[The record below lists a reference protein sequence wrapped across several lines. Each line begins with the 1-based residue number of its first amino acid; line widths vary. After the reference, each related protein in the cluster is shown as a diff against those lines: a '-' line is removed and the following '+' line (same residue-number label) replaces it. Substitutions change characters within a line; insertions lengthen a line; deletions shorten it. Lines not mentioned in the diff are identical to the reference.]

1 VPDHDPDILEALNPV
16 QREAV
21 THHDGPLLV
30 VAGAGSGKTRVL
42 THRIAHLIRDHHIS
56 PFEILAITFTNKAAA
71 EMKQRVAALVG
82 PVADKMWVSTFHS
95 ACVRI
100 LRRDAGKLGF
110 PSSFTIYDQADAVR
124 LTSYVIRDLA
134 LDPKK
139 FPPRSVHGSISMA
152 KNDNISASAFRER
165 AGAIFERKIADV
177 YVEYQE
183 RLRKAGAMDF
193 DDLLMV
199 TARLFREQPD
209 VLEHYR
215 HRFKH
220 VLVDEYQDTNKVQ
233 NELVIQLAGE
243 HRNICVVGDSD
254 QCLPSGTLISTSRGA
269 VPIESIAVGDVVR
282 GTTGKS
288 QIVEGRVTG
297 VKPGNYSGR
306 LYRVRAGDR
315 ELEGTPHH
323 IVLARQVLQSGQY
336 LVYLM
341 YRADRG
347 YRVGVTKS
355 MRPAKSGSE
364 NLGIQVRVNQEHADA
379 AWILRVVDTSEEAA
393 YWEAYYSSQYGL
405 PTVCFHTLG
414 RKLSLTDDD
423 LARLFGAIDTTSRA
437 KALMDDL
444 DLHPEFPHHR
454 PANGKVRQTLNLTMF
469 SDIRSNKAYHRVQWS
484 SNRTDI
490 GRRLQNAGFSV
501 RPGKLPG
508 TVRYETSR
516 MNYRD
521 ALALATRV
529 AEAGGLKV
537 RRRAA
542 IGGVMY
548 DYTPLSHLRPGMA
561 VLVEVGDR
569 LEERRVDDLFVEDYD
584 GPVYDLEVDPTHT
597 YVANGVLVHNSVYR
611 FRGADIRN
619 ILEFEEAFPDTTV
632 IVLEQNYRSTQTI
645 LDAANAVIANNFGRK
660 PKELWTDSGAGQAIV
675 RYHADDES
683 DESQWVAH
691 EISRLHDE
699 GERWGDVAVFYRTN
713 AMSRVI
719 EDQLMR
725 LGIPYKVV
733 GGTRFYD
740 RREVKDALA
749 YMRAVVNPVDEVSV
763 KRVINVPK
771 RGIGDSTVGKL
782 DAWATARGVAFI
794 DALRRADE
802 AGVQG
807 RAVKG
812 IAEFLALL
820 DELDEARSEGP
831 GRLLELVL
839 ERTGYVA
846 ELQAEHSIESEGR
859 LENLAE
865 LVGVAREFDNVDE
878 FLEQVSLIAD
888 TDELP
893 EGADDTSVVLMT
905 LHAAKGL
912 EFPSVFLVGMEDGVF
927 PHLRS
932 LGEPAELEEER
943 RLAYVGI
950 TRARERLYLTNTWSR
965 MLYGSTQYN
974 PPSRFLDE
982 IPMELVQ
989 HAEGS
994 RETRTRQ
1001 RESFG
1006 SGGWTSSVRRN
1017 RDEIVERALRP
1028 QGPVKHGAEVLGLRV
1043 GDDVRHAKW
1052 GEGVIID
1059 IEGQGEK
1066 AEATVRFPDVGE
1078 KRLLLSWAPLEKLQ
1092 P

>member
-1 VPDHDPDILEALNPV
+1 MPDHADPDGGDILESLNPV

-42 THRIAHLIRDHHIS
+42 THRIAHLIQDHGIS

-71 EMKQRVAALVG
+71 EMKSRVAALVG
-82 PVADKMWVSTFHS
+82 PVAEKMWVSTFHS
-95 ACVRI
+95 ACVRM
-100 LRRDAGKLGF
+100 LRRDGAKLGY

-124 LTSYVIRDLA
+124 LTSYVIRDLG

-139 FPPRSVHGSISMA
+139 FPPRSVHATISMA
-152 KNDNISASAFRER
+152 KNDNIAAGAFRER

-199 TARLFREQPD
+199 TARLFREHPD
-209 VLEHYR
+209 VLDHYR
-215 HRFKH
+215 RRFKH

-243 HRNICVVGDSD
+243 HRSICVVGDSD
-254 QCLPSGTLISTSRGA
+254 QCLPPGTLVSTPEG
-269 VPIESIAVGDVVR
+269 VKPIESIVTGDTIVGTSGRADVA
-282 GTTGKS
+282 S
-288 QIVEGRVTG
+288 GRV
-297 VKPGNYSGR
+297 VEVRPGHYAGR
-306 LYRVRAGDR
+306 LYRVRAGAR
-315 ELEGTPHH
+315 ELRGTPHH
-323 IVLARQVLQSGQY
+323 IVLARQTEDGHTVLLRQNQDG
-336 LVYLM
+336 
-341 YRADRG
+341 G
-347 YRVGVTKS
+347 YDIGTDVG
-355 MRPAKSGSE
+355 G
-364 NLGIQVRVNQEHADA
+364 ADA
-379 AWILRVVDTSEEAA
+379 AWMLEACATRDEAEHLAGLLREKYD
-393 YWEAYYSSQYGL
+393 
-405 PTVCFHTLG
+405 G
-414 RKLSLTDDD
+414 RTD
-423 LARLFGAIDTTSRA
+423 AIFC
-437 KALMDDL
+437 DL
-444 DLHPEFPHHR
+444 DLHPEFPFV
-454 PANGKVRQTLNLTMF
+454 VRSRVVALTMF
-469 SDIRSNKAYHRVQWS
+469 DRGAHSVAVP
-484 SNRTDI
+484 TTF
-490 GRRLQNAGFSV
+490 GRFGVSRAGERPSV
-501 RPGKLPG
+501 CE
-508 TVRYETSR
+508 VREYVE
-516 MNYRD
+516 
-521 ALALATRV
+521 ALALARRT
-529 AEAGGLKV
+529 AEAGGLQIQ
-537 RRRAA
+537 RRAA
-542 IGGVMY
+542 IGGTIY
-548 DYTPLSHLRPGMA
+548 KFTPLSHLRPGML
-561 VLVEVGDR
+561 VLVQVGDR
-569 LEERRVDDLFVEDYD
+569 LEERRVDDLDYEEYD
-584 GPVYDLEVDPTHT
+584 GPVHDIEVDPTHT
-597 YVANGVLVHNSVYR
+597 YVADGILVHNSVYR

-660 PKELWTDSGAGQAIV
+660 PKELWTDSGAGQLIV

-699 GERWGDVAVFYRTN
+699 GERWGDAAVFYRTN

-719 EDQLMR
+719 EEQLMR

-749 YMRAVVNPVDEVSV
+749 YMKAVVNPLDEVSI

-771 RGIGDSTVGKL
+771 RGVGDSTIGKL
-782 DAWATARGVAFI
+782 DAWSAAHGVAFI
-794 DALRRADE
+794 DALRRTNE
-802 AGVQG
+802 IGVKG
-807 RAVKG
+807 PAVKG
-812 IAEFLALL
+812 IGEFLDLL
-820 DELDEARSEGP
+820 DELGDAQSEGP
-831 GRLLELVL
+831 GRLLEVIL

-865 LVGVAREFDNVDE
+865 LVGSAREFDDINE

-893 EGADDTSVVLMT
+893 DDADDTSVVLMT

-982 IPMELVQ
+982 IPTDLLE

-1001 RESFG
+1001 RETYG
-1006 SGGWTSSVRRN
+1006 SGGWSSPVRRN

-1066 AEATVRFPDVGE
+1066 AEATVRFPGAGE
-1078 KRLLLSWAPLEKLQ
+1078 KRLLLSWAPLEKL
-1092 P
+1092 